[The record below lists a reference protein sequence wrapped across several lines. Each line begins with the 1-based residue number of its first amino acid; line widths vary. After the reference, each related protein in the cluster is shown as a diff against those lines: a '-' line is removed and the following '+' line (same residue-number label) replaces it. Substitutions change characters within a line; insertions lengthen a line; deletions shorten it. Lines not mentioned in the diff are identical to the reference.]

1 MFRRSHHVNLIIV
14 CYVCTTAAQGGM
26 RSATLPPPRVST
38 VEDHVA
44 QNMPIPGLVVTEG
57 GHRYERARQ
66 MLASVG
72 VVGVQLPAIFVNS
85 SDSKCHGNNGH
96 RLAMRNAWKL
106 VAAARMPMAVFEDDF
121 TLPPS
126 VPPSAIRAG
135 IVEAIQNASSTDIL
149 FLGQVGHFW
158 GLHGMW
164 MTPFAAAELLHATRR
179 CILRPR
185 VSVDGMVHYMCV
197 AGRER
202 GGLLCKLAGAEYVS
216 PESVPKR
223 GHLVAGLFWQMS
235 GRERERLN
243 ITSYLHN
250 VRLDGFMSSKTGK
263 HHAASAAMGSG
274 PKVASEAADE
284 SIDSFLD
291 SLREPARRN
300 VAPSF
305 SHIHY

>member
-1 MFRRSHHVNLIIV
+1 
-14 CYVCTTAAQGGM
+14 
-26 RSATLPPPRVST
+26 
-38 VEDHVA
+38 
-44 QNMPIPGLVVTEG
+44 MPIPGLVVTEG

-202 GGLLCKLAGAEYVS
+202 
-216 PESVPKR
+216 
-223 GHLVAGLFWQMS
+223 
-235 GRERERLN
+235 ERLN